1 MCVSLNIIFIQ
12 VEIPKMFSMFV
23 EKIKNRNPWKSEFVT
38 FHFGSSAAMKSN
50 VFSFPQSLRQ
60 SPSLVFLLEVRGY
73 LAGEI
78 QCFGFVQVAVVYRD
92 LCGSNPIVLRRLLY
106 KAKKSK
112 SISAGSL
119 QFWPWPLGGVHWRL
133 KVIEIHSASAGSMSI
148 RFPTAHVDAY
158 LIECQRGREII
169 DGCTV
174 YFRFSLQETSERN
187 THICMYMRKRSIRV
201 WFSSTSVMDM
211 CLFEYKAYA
220 CLICLL
226 FCSLR

>member
-1 MCVSLNIIFIQ
+1 VATWQ
-12 VEIPKMFSMFV
+12 VKFSALVLCRLPLSMAISADPIRLCSADYY
-23 EKIKNRNPWKSEFVT
+23 IKRK
-38 FHFGSSAAMKSN
+38 
-50 VFSFPQSLRQ
+50 
-60 SPSLVFLLEVRGY
+60 
-73 LAGEI
+73 
-78 QCFGFVQVAVVYRD
+78 
-92 LCGSNPIVLRRLLY
+92 
-106 KAKKSK
+106 KAK
-112 SISAGSL
+112 AFQQAL
-119 QFWPWPLGGVHWRL
+119 RNWPWLLGGVHWRL

-169 DGCTV
+169 DGCRV
-174 YFRFSLQETSERN
+174 YFRFSLWETSERN
-187 THICMYMRKRSIRV
+187 THICTYMRKRSIRV